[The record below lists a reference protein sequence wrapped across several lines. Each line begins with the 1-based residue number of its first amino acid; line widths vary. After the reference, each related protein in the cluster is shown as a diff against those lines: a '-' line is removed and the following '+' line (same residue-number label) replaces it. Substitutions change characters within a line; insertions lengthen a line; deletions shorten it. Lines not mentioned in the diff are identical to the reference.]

1 MKKENIL
8 SIYGSHDASV
18 TFIDKNGDTRVY
30 EYERFVKKRYAMFS
44 SQFDHQ
50 TIGSNDKERTEFI
63 NLIINNIKSTNIQ
76 KIFYMELNEK
86 DISLLRTFFP
96 QAEFIKKHHHVA
108 HVFSALKDS
117 HFNDC
122 LILSADGGGL
132 DNNEVIT
139 TKLYEYNNNQVKEV
153 LNHKINLGNA
163 YSAIG
168 YLIKEIR
175 HGSDGDES
183 NIHSL
188 AYAGKVMGLSAYG
201 KVRKEWVDFFNKY
214 YTHDNLQLLCMQ
226 LNIEYKYNSVEGE
239 LGYDLAATSQYIFEH
254 LMFKILQTELRQE
267 IKNVVLVGGC
277 ALNVLFNQKLKVYL
291 QNFKKDLFVSCH
303 PNDSGLSFGM
313 FAEEFPEIINN
324 FSVYNG
330 IEILDIN
337 KLDNFKQ
344 EHLNHKLNYDEII
357 DLLKEGKIIGII
369 QKNSEIGPRALGN
382 RSIICLPT
390 FPNMKDIL
398 NSKVKFREWYR
409 PFAPVCQDSEMN
421 KYFIDAYESPFM
433 SYAPTVKEEYKK
445 DLISIT
451 HVDDTA
457 RLQTVNENSH
467 KFFNQLLD
475 KMKKRDLIP
484 IILNTSFNIRGLPI
498 LTSIEDA
505 FYVLNNTEL
514 DNLIVEDTL
523 FFKNK
528 N

>member
-1 MKKENIL
+1 MEKENVL

-44 SQFDHQ
+44 SQFDHR
-50 TIGSNDKERTEFI
+50 TIGSNDYERIRFI
-63 NLIINNIKSTNIQ
+63 NLIYQNLKSKNIK
-76 KIFYMELNEK
+76 KIFYMELNDK
-86 DISLLRTFFP
+86 DISLLRNFFP
-96 QAEFIKKHHHVA
+96 EAEFIKKHHHIA
-108 HVFSALKDS
+108 HVYSALINSNFDEC
-117 HFNDC
+117 F
-122 LILSADGGGL
+122 ILSADGGGL
-132 DNNEVIT
+132 DNNEIVT
-139 TKLYEYNNNQVKEV
+139 TKLYKYADNEVKEI
-153 LNHKINLGNA
+153 LNYKIDLGNA
-163 YSAIG
+163 YSGIG

-183 NIHSL
+183 NVHSL
-188 AYAGKVMGLSAYG
+188 AYAGKIMGLSAYG
-201 KVRKEWVDFFNKY
+201 KVRENWIEFISKY
-214 YTHDNLQLLCMQ
+214 YTHGNLQLLCMQ
-226 LNIEYKYNSVEGE
+226 LNIQYRYNSIEGQVA
-239 LGYDLAATSQYIFEH
+239 YDLAATSQYVFEYV
-254 LMFKILQTELRQE
+254 MFKILQTELRKE
-267 IKNVVLVGGC
+267 IKNVILVGGC

-291 QNFKKDLFVSCH
+291 QNFKKDLFIDCH

-313 FAEEFPEIINN
+313 FAEEFPDIANN

-330 IEILDIN
+330 IEILDLDKIDSFKKEHYN
-337 KLDNFKQ
+337 KKY
-344 EHLNHKLNYDEII
+344 NYNDII
-357 DLLKEGKIIGII
+357 DLLKNGKIIGVI
-369 QKNSEIGPRALGN
+369 NEYSEIGPRALGN

-409 PFAPVCQDSEMN
+409 PFAPVCQEKEMD
-421 KYFIDAYESPFM
+421 KYFIDAYPSPFM
-433 SYAPTVKEEYKK
+433 SYAPAVKEEFKK

-457 RLQTVNENSH
+457 RLQTVNNNSH
-467 KFFNQLLD
+467 PFFNSLLEEMR
-475 KMKKRDLIP
+475 KQNLIP
-484 IILNTSFNIRGLPI
+484 VILNTSFNIKGLPI

-514 DNLIVEDTL
+514 DNLIIGDIL